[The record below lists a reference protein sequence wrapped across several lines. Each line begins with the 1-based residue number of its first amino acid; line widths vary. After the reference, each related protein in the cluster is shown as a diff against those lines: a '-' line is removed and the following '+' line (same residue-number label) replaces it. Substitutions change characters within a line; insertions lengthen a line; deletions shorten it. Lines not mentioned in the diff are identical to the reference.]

1 MKRFKTPQRM
11 MTEPKQQRPVAVRLL
26 LLSLIWWT
34 ARLPVAVPDFHEIDH
49 HHAVD
54 QSCMYHQHLNRWHES
69 ETSRTATYK
78 SVHDP
83 VLHFHWLLPGLVLPD
98 GESVQNQK
106 DSGSSDIPLGTDLF
120 VDQMTAM
127 PCHDNSDLFAAF
139 MNAQDSSQAGFVTL
153 GNYHI
158 SLLKHMVWSQSF
170 LDALCGFIR
179 TKSFMCSVE
188 SGLIPGNVG
197 LISNSFLGK
206 NIPLRC

>member
-1 MKRFKTPQRM
+1 

-54 QSCMYHQHLNRWHES
+54 QSCMYHQHLNRWHENEPS
-69 ETSRTATYK
+69 QAANYK
-78 SVHDP
+78 SAHDP

-106 DSGSSDIPLGTDLF
+106 NSGGSDIPLGTDLF

-139 MNAQDSSQAGFVTL
+139 MNAQDSREAGFVSL
-153 GNYHI
+153 GNDNVNN
-158 SLLKHMVWSQSF
+158 LKQQLQSQTS
-170 LDALCGFIR
+170 LDALCGYIR
-179 TKSFMCSVE
+179 TRDLSCAVE
-188 SGLIPGNVG
+188 SGLLPCKAGAS
-197 LISNSFLGK
+197 SNSLFDK
-206 NIPLRC
+206 NMPLRC